1 MKVRVRL
8 WGSLQSLAGGKEE
21 LEVAAG
27 TLGEAVRA
35 IARQEPG
42 LAGQLDRGV
51 SFAVDGVIYRDALLV
66 ELTGE
71 EEIVMLP
78 RMVGG

>member
-1 MKVRVRL
+1 MTVRIKL
-8 WGSLQSLAGGKEE
+8 WGSLRSLAGDKDVLMVEARS
-21 LEVAAG
+21 LK
-27 TLGEAVRA
+27 EAVEA
-35 IARQEPG
+35 IRTCEPA

-51 SFAVDGVIYRDALLV
+51 SFAIDGVIYRDALLI
-66 ELTGE
+66 ELSGD